1 MTMRSMQRGF
11 TLIELMIVVTII
23 GLLAAVAIPGYAQ
36 YVRRAH
42 RSEGMA
48 ALSALAAAQE
58 KYYLSNNTYTSDI
71 SDLKMSDTTEHGY
84 YTLKITA
91 ADATAFTAL
100 AAPGSSSPQLEDTD
114 CQVFTLN
121 SAGSRTS
128 TNASSGDSTADCWR

>member
-1 MTMRSMQRGF
+1 MRSMQRGF
-11 TLIELMIVVTII
+11 TLIELMIVVTIV

-71 SDLKMSDTTEHGY
+71 KNDLKLSSTTEHGY
-84 YTLKITA
+84 YTMKVTS
-91 ADATAFTAL
+91 ADASEFTAI
-100 AAPGSSSPQLEDTD
+100 AVPSSGSPQLEDTD
-114 CQVFTLN
+114 CLSFTLN

-128 TNASSGDSTADCWR
+128 TDKGGSDSSATCWR

>member
-1 MTMRSMQRGF
+1 MRAMQRGF

-23 GLLAAVAIPGYAQ
+23 GLLAAVAIPGYGQ

-58 KYYLSNNTYTSDI
+58 KFYLSNNTYTTDI
-71 SDLKMSDTTEHGY
+71 TGDLKMSDVTEHGY
-84 YTLKITA
+84 YTLKVTA
-91 ADATAFTAL
+91 ADAAAFTAI

-114 CQVFTLN
+114 CQVFTVN

>member
-1 MTMRSMQRGF
+1 MRAMQRGF

-23 GLLAAVAIPGYAQ
+23 GLLAAVAIPGYGQ
-36 YVRRAH
+36 YVRRAQ

-58 KYYLSNNTYTSDI
+58 KYYLSNNTYTTNFA
-71 SDLKMSDTTEHGY
+71 DLKMSDTTEHGY
-84 YTLKITA
+84 YTLNITT
-91 ADATAFTAL
+91 ADAAAFTAT
-100 AAPGSSSPQLEDTD
+100 AAPGASSPQRDDTD

-128 TNASSGDSTADCWR
+128 TNATSGDSTATCWR